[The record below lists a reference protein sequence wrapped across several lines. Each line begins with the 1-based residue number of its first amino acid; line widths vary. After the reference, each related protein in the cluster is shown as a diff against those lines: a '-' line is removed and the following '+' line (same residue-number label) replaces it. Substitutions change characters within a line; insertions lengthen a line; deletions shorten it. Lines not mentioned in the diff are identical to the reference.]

1 MEIYLENSVEK
12 FLLNIEI
19 YFEISN
25 FLLLCFLFR
34 LCSSSYSG

>member
-1 MEIYLENSVEK
+1 MEIYFENLVEK

-19 YFEISN
+19 CFEISN
-25 FLLLCFLFR
+25 FLTLCFLFR